1 MMHYW
6 GYGTGYNP
14 VFPILGFIFQIFF
27 WGLIIMLIVR
37 LFKRHGHSHCCEN
50 ENIESENSE
59 DRSLEIVRERYAKG
73 EIDKKD
79 FEQLKKDLS

>member
-1 MMHYW
+1 MRYW
-6 GYGTGYNP
+6 SYGPGYSLNP
-14 VFPILGFIFQIFF
+14 GFSILGFIFQILF

-37 LFKRHGHSHCCEN
+37 LFKSSHRCQHEGDDK
-50 ENIESENSE
+50 

-73 EIDKKD
+73 EINKKE